1 MQYMLLCIIPSQKS
15 VNFYNLSVI
24 ILTSV
29 VYPLLLHAISVLYGL
44 FWIAHP
50 EEYRFAPPTL

>member
-1 MQYMLLCIIPSQKS
+1 MLLCIIPSQKS